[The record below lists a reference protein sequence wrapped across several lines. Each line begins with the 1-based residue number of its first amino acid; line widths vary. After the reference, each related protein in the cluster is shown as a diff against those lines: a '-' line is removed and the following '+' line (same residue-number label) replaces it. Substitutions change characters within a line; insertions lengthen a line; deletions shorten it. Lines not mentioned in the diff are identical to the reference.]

1 MKTKLG
7 TFLRQL
13 RFDNNQLLKDMATTL
28 NVTSAFL
35 SAVENGKKSMP
46 NSWYSILKE
55 TYSLDESAMDNL
67 RQVAMES
74 QKEITLEIKNASTT
88 NRQLAVSFA
97 RQFGT
102 MDDTTTQRIMD
113 ILNERKERNK
123 QND

>member
-102 MDDTTTQRIMD
+102 MDDTTTRRIMD

>member
-102 MDDTTTQRIMD
+102 MDDTTTRRIMD

-123 QND
+123 KND